1 MGLVRQGQFE
11 EPNAKEHKEQRC
23 GTTRRQFHGPAGLWA
38 IPSTTIAAGLSKR
51 PQRSDPKS
59 SRFLFPAY
67 RRSPPPF
74 LTFGGS
80 PPLPCP
86 NHPRRSPPPRKP
98 LNRPSVA

>member
-1 MGLVRQGQFE
+1 MGLVRQGPFE

-23 GTTRRQFHGPAGLWA
+23 GTIRRRFHGPAGLWA

-67 RRSPPPF
+67 RSEPPR
-74 LTFGGS
+74 LLNCQGK

-86 NHPRRSPPPRKP
+86 NQPRRFPPPSKP